1 MNDSHTPLQNASDGL
16 VPNPSGMPDDV
27 GTDSPQVST
36 TSHQKETE
44 PISSAHQEMME
55 PVKAPEIN
63 KEVLGYIEQ
72 REKMKVP
79 PDLKS
84 MGVLATD
91 DVHGSTGPT
100 FPISD
105 EKIEEGLHQP
115 VNSSWRW
122 LSQFLLYHL
131 ERLHLTLKK
140 VHGHVV
146 RVARG

>member
-1 MNDSHTPLQNASDGL
+1 MDDNHTKLNPQSDAAQISTPSHNKEAEPVAS
-16 VPNPSGMPDDV
+16 S
-27 GTDSPQVST
+27 
-36 TSHQKETE
+36 
-44 PISSAHQEMME
+44 HQEMME
-55 PVKAPEIN
+55 PIRAPEVS

-79 PDLKS
+79 PDLKNI
-84 MGVLATD
+84 GVQATD

-100 FPISD
+100 FPITD

-122 LSQFLLYHL
+122 LSEFLLYHL
-131 ERLHLTLKK
+131 KQMHFTLKK